1 MTKNLNQL
9 EKERIEK
16 IRNLDLD
23 EVKSYIDNLNKKIF
37 EAFEENNS
45 ANVEFYDK
53 KLSEVFDIT
62 KGKFVNLEFYSIA
75 KRLDI
80 TTAKM
85 IENNTKKHIVYV
97 SLKTILLINAEISL
111 RELDSIL
118 DYLLLIYY
126 HNYYFSEVSIVE
138 DLLIQ
143 LELKYN
149 FKNED
154 FSEYA
159 NSRCRKYNETLM
171 RELDY
176 LIGQIKEAILRTIDL
191 ADMHLFPKDYEKEA
205 IRVMKDIEVE
215 KDFVIQKGDEDEG
228 VKVIKD
234 GEYLDLLDRLK
245 KAYDLSLETY
255 KSYISIRGKMKAIIN
270 LDDGFADLKEQDYE
284 FAKEHGGITSK
295 EDYIAMRPSYDLRNC
310 EFVESTYFKDLGV
323 NDE

>member
-1 MTKNLNQL
+1 MTTYDKL

-23 EVKSYIDNLNKKIF
+23 EVKSYIDNLNKKVF

-85 IENNTKKHIVYV
+85 IENNTKKQNVYV
-97 SLKTILLINAEISL
+97 SLTTMLLITAEVSL
-111 RELDSIL
+111 RGLDTIL
-118 DYLLLIYY
+118 DYLLMIYY
-126 HNYYFSEVSIVE
+126 HNYYFSEVSLVE

-143 LELKYN
+143 LEFKYN

-159 NSRCRKYNETLM
+159 NSRCREYNETLM
-171 RELDY
+171 KELDF
-176 LIGQIKEAILRTIDL
+176 LIGRIKEIIVSVIEL
-191 ADMHLFPKDYEKEA
+191 ADMHLVSDNYEKEV
-205 IRVMKDIEVE
+205 IQVMKDIEVE
-215 KDFVIQKGDEDEG
+215 KDYVIQKGDEDVG

-234 GEYLDLLDRLK
+234 SEYLDLLDRLK
-245 KAYDLSLETY
+245 ETYELSLKTY
-255 KSYISIRGKMKAIIN
+255 KSYSSIKGKMKAIIN
-270 LDDGFADLKEQDYE
+270 LDDGFADFKEQEYE
-284 FAKEHGGITSK
+284 FSKEHGGIMSR

>member
-1 MTKNLNQL
+1 
-9 EKERIEK
+9 
-16 IRNLDLD
+16 
-23 EVKSYIDNLNKKIF
+23 
-37 EAFEENNS
+37 
-45 ANVEFYDK
+45 
-53 KLSEVFDIT
+53 
-62 KGKFVNLEFYSIA
+62 
-75 KRLDI
+75 
-80 TTAKM
+80 
-85 IENNTKKHIVYV
+85 
-97 SLKTILLINAEISL
+97 
-111 RELDSIL
+111 
-118 DYLLLIYY
+118 
-126 HNYYFSEVSIVE
+126 
-138 DLLIQ
+138 
-143 LELKYN
+143 
-149 FKNED
+149 
-154 FSEYA
+154 
-159 NSRCRKYNETLM
+159 M